1 MDEDQDRTSMLKSL
15 ECRFDAITRS
25 WLVRDVLWPFLITR
39 VGLLA
44 VGVFAMSGMKERPSG
59 QPWHLSNVPFLDM
72 WGRWDTGWLLS
83 IAKRGYSV
91 EPLYQQ
97 YTNLPFFPLYPQLM
111 RVLTSLVP
119 NGSDQAFL
127 LAGVIIS
134 NVCLLVALVFLR
146 KLVLLDFDHYVARR
160 TLFYLLVFPTS
171 FYFSAVY
178 TESLFVMLTVMT
190 FYYARKE
197 TWWLAGLCGGLSA
210 LTRSIGVFVLIPIAY
225 VYLESR
231 QFKIRQI
238 DWSAAALLL
247 IPLGL
252 APFSIYLYQLTGDPF
267 AFAAA
272 HAAWGRQL
280 TPPPALLGRIYTNLQ
295 FQRDHFGAYSPLV
308 DVLFT
313 VGPLGLIGYSLR
325 SLKPYYLIFALYAWL
340 VPILSG
346 SLLSMPRC
354 VLIVFP
360 LFISLGIVG
369 RHQTVNT
376 ALVVISSLLSGLF
389 MAMFSL
395 WYWVA

>member
-1 MDEDQDRTSMLKSL
+1 LDEHQARTSMLKTL
-15 ECRFDAITRS
+15 DRLFDATSRS
-25 WLVRDVLWPFLITR
+25 WMVRDVLWPFLITR

-59 QPWHLSNVPFLDM
+59 QPWHLSNVPFLDI
-72 WGRWDTGWLLS
+72 WGRWDTGWFLS
-83 IAKRGYSV
+83 IARRGYSV

-119 NGSDQAFL
+119 NGSDQDFL

-146 KLVLLDFDHYVARR
+146 KLVLLDFDDCVARR
-160 TLFYLLVFPTS
+160 TLLYLLVFPTS

-178 TESLFVMLTVMT
+178 SESLFVMLTVMT
-190 FYYARKE
+190 FYYARKD

-210 LTRSIGVFVLIPIAY
+210 LTRSVGVFVLVPIAY

-231 QFKIRQI
+231 QFKIGRI

-280 TPPPALLGRIYTNLQ
+280 TAPPALLGHIYANLQ
-295 FQRDHFGAYSPLV
+295 SQRNSFGAYSPLV

-313 VGPLGLIGYSLR
+313 VGPLGVIGYSLR
-325 SLKPYYLIFALYAWL
+325 CLKPYYLIFALYAWL

-354 VLIVFP
+354 VLIIFP

-369 RHQTVNT
+369 RHQSVDT

>member
-1 MDEDQDRTSMLKSL
+1 MDEHRDRTSMLKSL
-15 ECRFDAITRS
+15 DRRFDAITRS

-44 VGVFAMSGMKERPSG
+44 VGVFAMSGMKERLSG
-59 QPWHLSNVPFLDM
+59 QPWHLSNLPFLDM

-91 EPLYQQ
+91 EPLYEQE
-97 YTNLPFFPLYPQLM
+97 TNLNFFPLYPLLM
-111 RVLTSLVP
+111 RALASLMP
-119 NGSDQAFL
+119 NGSDQDFL

-134 NVCLLVALVFLR
+134 NACLLVALVFLR
-146 KLVLLDFDHYVARR
+146 RLVLLDFEHCVAKR

-178 TESLFVMLTVMT
+178 TEPLFLTLTVMT

-197 TWWLAGLCGGLSA
+197 KWWLAGLCGGLSA
-210 LTRSIGVFVLIPIAY
+210 LTRTIGVFVLIPIAY
-225 VYLESR
+225 IYLESR
-231 QFKIRQI
+231 QFKIKQI

-252 APFSIYLYQLTGDPF
+252 APFYIHLYQLTGDPF

-272 HAAWGRQL
+272 QAVRGRQL
-280 TPPPALLGRIYTNLQ
+280 TPPPALLGRIYSNLQ

-313 VGPLGLIGYSLR
+313 IGPLGVIGYSLHR
-325 SLKPYYLIFALYAWL
+325 LKPYYLIFALYAWL
-340 VPILSG
+340 VPVLCGTLIG
-346 SLLSMPRC
+346 MPRY
-354 VLIVFP
+354 VLIIFP
-360 LFISLGIVG
+360 LFITLGIVG
-369 RHQTVNT
+369 RHQAVNT

-395 WYWVA
+395 WYFVA